1 MKIVAR
7 FCLSLALL
15 GAATRAEQAAETFK
29 EDRST
34 NGGGLRGSG
43 SAAAEEDPHRHLFEP
58 GASVARVWIK
68 YKKGK
73 KRGECV
79 QSIKSLV
86 IATGAASDESSA
98 KAFVTPDKDRPSF
111 AAKSFSGEAAPF
123 QMHFE
128 FFGQQEEAVVASVDK
143 SMLSA
148 LAADPNVVSISK
160 DEKRYF
166 FNSIWSTPLTEQE
179 HRELQAAETVP
190 DGVKLVQA
198 ESVWALGYKG
208 TGVKVCV
215 IDSGIDKG
223 HPEYNALTMTGLSTS
238 AGTWNTDGNGHGTHC
253 AGTIAARA
261 NSVGVVGVAPEAV
274 VVPVKVFD
282 NNGDWAYSSDVVDAA
297 VECQKLGANIVS
309 MSLGGSGSSTLEYEM
324 FKTLHSQG
332 VVSIA
337 AAGNS
342 GNSALSYPASYDVVL
357 SVAATD
363 NSKVKADFSQ
373 FNRLVDISAP
383 GVDVLSTVPRATV
396 TNGYPYEKWSGTSM
410 ATPHVAGVAALLR
423 QKSPTASATA
433 IMNAITSTAQD
444 LGAAG
449 RDDSYGHGFI
459 RALNAL
465 NALGGVG
472 TTPST
477 RAPTKRPTK
486 LPTRP
491 PVKAPT
497 KRPTKAPVKR
507 PTRPTKRPVKK
518 LTRAPVRIATKAPT
532 KRPTKSPTKVPTK
545 APTKRP
551 TKAPTRSPTSTGTM
565 RPTRR
570 PTLSPTTCDDWYYYC

>member
-1 MKIVAR
+1 
-7 FCLSLALL
+7 
-15 GAATRAEQAAETFK
+15 
-29 EDRST
+29 
-34 NGGGLRGSG
+34 
-43 SAAAEEDPHRHLFEP
+43 
-58 GASVARVWIK
+58 
-68 YKKGK
+68 
-73 KRGECV
+73 
-79 QSIKSLV
+79 
-86 IATGAASDESSA
+86 
-98 KAFVTPDKDRPSF
+98 
-111 AAKSFSGEAAPF
+111 
-123 QMHFE
+123 
-128 FFGQQEEAVVASVDK
+128 
-143 SMLSA
+143 
-148 LAADPNVVSISK
+148 
-160 DEKRYF
+160 
-166 FNSIWSTPLTEQE
+166 
-179 HRELQAAETVP
+179 
-190 DGVKLVQA
+190 
-198 ESVWALGYKG
+198 
-208 TGVKVCV
+208 
-215 IDSGIDKG
+215 
-223 HPEYNALTMTGLSTS
+223 MTGLSTS

-477 RAPTKRPTK
+477 KAPTKRPTK

-518 LTRAPVRIATKAPT
+518 PTRAPVRIATKAPT

-545 APTKRP
+545 VPTKRP